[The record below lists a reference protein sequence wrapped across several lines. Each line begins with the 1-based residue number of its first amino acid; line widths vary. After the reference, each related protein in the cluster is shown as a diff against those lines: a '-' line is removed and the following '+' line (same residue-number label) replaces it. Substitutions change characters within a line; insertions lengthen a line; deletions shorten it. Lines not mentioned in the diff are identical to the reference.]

1 MKFRVIADAEFGDSS
16 WAIFGDGI
24 STLRDDFFFFNKVQL
39 DDYMDAIACAVG
51 HQSYPFHCLTDGF

>member
-51 HQSYPFHCLTDGF
+51 HQSYTCL